1 MGEFDPEALLATLE
15 RHGVDYVLIG
25 GLAATLHGAAY
36 VTYDVDITP
45 DASAANLAR
54 LSDALVELK
63 ARVRVEGEPGGL
75 IFDHDAASLARA
87 TTWNLVTRFG
97 ELDVTLRPAGTAG
110 YEDLRR
116 DAVRLQLDDLS
127 TQVASLADVI
137 RSKEAAGRPKDL
149 QALPLLRVLLERIEG
164 SSD

>member
-1 MGEFDPEALLATLE
+1 MSEFDPESLLATLE

-45 DASAANLAR
+45 DVSAANLGR
-54 LSDALVELK
+54 LSAALIELDARS
-63 ARVRVEGEPGGL
+63 RVDGDPDGL
-75 IFDHDAASLARA
+75 PFDHDAASLARGS
-87 TTWNLVTRFG
+87 TWNLVTRFG
-97 ELDVTLRPAGTAG
+97 ELDIALRPEGTTG
-110 YEDLRR
+110 FDDLRR
-116 DAVRLQLDDLS
+116 DAVRVQIDDLT

-149 QALPLLRVLLERIEG
+149 QALPMLRVLLERIEG
-164 SSD
+164 PTE